1 MIKQG
6 LYKIADVGVARV
18 LNNRLKLT
26 DTLIGT
32 PLYMAPEIF
41 QGSYTFPVDLYA
53 LKKIPFSTTEQRD
66 TALKEAK
73 LLQGFDHPNVGTR
86 LH

>member
-1 MIKQG
+1 
-6 LYKIADVGVARV
+6 
-18 LNNRLKLT
+18 LNLERHLGN
-26 DTLIGT
+26 
-32 PLYMAPEIF
+32 
-41 QGSYTFPVDLYA
+41 GSFGSVDLVKEKKTNELYA